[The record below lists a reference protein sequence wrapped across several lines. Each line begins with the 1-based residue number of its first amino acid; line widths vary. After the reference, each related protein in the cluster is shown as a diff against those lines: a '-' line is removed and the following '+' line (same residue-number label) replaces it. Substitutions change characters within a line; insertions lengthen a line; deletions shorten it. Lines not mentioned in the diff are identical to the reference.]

1 MLVNGQCAA
10 FLGKANSTFLLMNSR
25 SLQGE
30 CRGRS
35 AASTGS
41 VLANTENDIAKILK
55 IKSGNQYSKYMNHWK
70 TPELTPD
77 VYFFFAFKIQVDNR
91 DDENSEPY

>member
-1 MLVNGQCAA
+1 MDNVQH

-30 CRGRS
+30 CRERC
-35 AASTGS
+35 AASIGS

-55 IKSGNQYSKYMNHWK
+55 IKSGNQYSKYMNPWK
-70 TPELTPD
+70 HQ
-77 VYFFFAFKIQVDNR
+77 AF
-91 DDENSEPY
+91 S